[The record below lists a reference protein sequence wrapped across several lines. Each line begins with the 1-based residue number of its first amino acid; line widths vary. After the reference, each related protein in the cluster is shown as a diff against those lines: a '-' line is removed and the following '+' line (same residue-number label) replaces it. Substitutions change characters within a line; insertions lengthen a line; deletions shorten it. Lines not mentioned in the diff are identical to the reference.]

1 MDFTINCPVDGMVD
15 VAIEDIDTVVLRAPE
30 RAEIIFSCPKCGIGV
45 SVMAQI
51 PGFLL
56 ATIDSLSPDNDA
68 YSGSLAGIAA
78 MAVGAEIQETALR
91 SSSESSEE
99 EMAPE
104 QEARIDAYCEYFRR
118 QLAGIDDVK
127 DMLRE
132 MSSAE

>member
-45 SVMAQI
+45 SVMVQI

-78 MAVGAEIQETALR
+78 MAASADRRESYSR
-91 SSSESSEE
+91 PSRESSAGEGT
-99 EMAPE
+99 PE

>member
-1 MDFTINCPVDGMVD
+1 MDFTINCPVDGMVE

-45 SVMAQI
+45 SVMVQI

-78 MAVGAEIQETALR
+78 LAAGAEISESGSR
-91 SSSESSEE
+91 SSGEPSAGEGT
-99 EMAPE
+99 PD

-118 QLAGIDDVK
+118 QLSGIDDVK

>member
-1 MDFTINCPVDGMVD
+1 MDFTINCPVDGTIE

-30 RAEIIFSCPKCGIGV
+30 RAEIIFTCPKCGIGV
-45 SVMAQI
+45 SVMVQI

-78 MAVGAEIQETALR
+78 LAAGAEIEESRPQ
-91 SSSESSEE
+91 SSSATSVCEVT
-99 EMAPE
+99 PE
-104 QEARIDAYCEYFRR
+104 QEVRIDAYCEYFRR
-118 QLAGIDDVK
+118 QLSGIDDVK